1 MELQGHVVGRFS
13 GRPQAGPGQTGNAGF
28 ATGYLLVLL
37 LVILFFLREKFESPL
52 YCYKNCCCS
61 LAARNNQKWPLS
73 VCNRFRTKENV
84 NFIEGS
90 S

>member
-37 LVILFFLREKFESPL
+37 LVILFFLRDNFELPL
-52 YCYKNCCCS
+52 YC
-61 LAARNNQKWPLS
+61 
-73 VCNRFRTKENV
+73 
-84 NFIEGS
+84 
-90 S
+90 